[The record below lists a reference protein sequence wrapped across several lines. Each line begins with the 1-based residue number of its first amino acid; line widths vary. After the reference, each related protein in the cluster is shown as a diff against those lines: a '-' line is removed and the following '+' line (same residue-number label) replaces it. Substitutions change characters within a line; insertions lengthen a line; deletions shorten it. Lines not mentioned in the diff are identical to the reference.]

1 MPRYYDA
8 KLDGTRALKAIR
20 DVEKQ
25 RELKETVGQSY
36 NDNGLK

>member
-1 MPRYYDA
+1 MP

-25 RELKETVGQSY
+25 RELKETVGSK
-36 NDNGLK
+36 L